1 MSTLIL
7 SIFVGS
13 GALGLASAAEVPAVS
28 APLSA
33 NPVVRWATHLPG
45 EVPNVAAPTEP
56 GAPVVSGKHIFVGYS
71 GVNALLVLDRG
82 DGRVVAR
89 LATRA
94 PVSCAPIVA
103 DDRLIVAD
111 SAGYTAGWTKKDGE
125 WTQRWEHYSGA
136 PIVSTPTVLNGTVYV
151 TNVDELV
158 FALDATTG
166 ELRWRYQHRLDA
178 ARSTELE
185 LFGAPAA
192 TVGGDFVYAGFSDGF
207 LAALDRATG
216 TEQWTA
222 LVGEGTY
229 PDLIAPAVPLED
241 GSVLVAGYSRPLE
254 HLDTTT
260 RSPSWRIDVGSAAA
274 PAIDGETMFHPG
286 SDGKLRR
293 VNTRTG
299 SVAWT
304 WDSTTTGPLLTP
316 EVTPLGVLVASTDS
330 TVFLIDP
337 ETGTVRWTLEPG
349 PRLTGFSS
357 PPTVA
362 GDDIYAL
369 SNGGVVYALRGRA
382 AAPVPEPPPWVAP
395 K

>member
-1 MSTLIL
+1 MSAWTLGVFAAW
-7 SIFVGS
+7 SAVG
-13 GALGLASAAEVPAVS
+13 GASAAEVSAPAS
-28 APLSA
+28 PLSA

-45 EVPNVAAPTEP
+45 DVPNVAAPTEP
-56 GAPVVSGKHIFVGYS
+56 GAPVVSGKNIFVGYS

-82 DGRVVAR
+82 DGRVVAQ

-94 PVSCAPIVA
+94 PVSCAPIV
-103 DDRLIVAD
+103 DGDHLIVAD
-111 SAGYTAGWTKKDGE
+111 SAGYTAGWTRKAGA
-125 WTQRWEHYSGA
+125 WTQAWEHYSGA

-192 TVGGDFVYAGFSDGF
+192 AVRGDVVYAGFSDGF

-229 PDLIAPAVPLED
+229 PDLIAPAVPLDD

-254 HLDTTT
+254 HLDTKT

-274 PAIDGETMFHPG
+274 PAIEGETMFHPG

-293 VNTRTG
+293 VDTRTG
-299 SVAWT
+299 NVAWT
-304 WDSTTTGPLLTP
+304 WDSATTGPLLTP
-316 EVTPLGVLVASTDS
+316 QITPLGVLVASTDS
-330 TVFLIDP
+330 TVYLIDP
-337 ETGTVRWTLEPG
+337 ELGTIRWTLEPG
-349 PRLTGFSS
+349 PMLTGFSS
-357 PPTVA
+357 PPAVA

-369 SNGGVVYALRGRA
+369 SNGGVMYALRGRA
-382 AAPVPEPPPWVAP
+382 APAAPDSPPWVSP